1 MLTLHKLHIIIIIIG
16 SCVELVGVI
25 GGCCESSCS
34 AQGCYCDQ
42 VCYQFND
49 CCPDIED
56 IGCQAPGMK
65 MGNVYDHSEKEQL

>member
-1 MLTLHKLHIIIIIIG
+1 MCIIIPYMKIG

-42 VCYQFND
+42 FCYQFN
-49 CCPDIED
+49 
-56 IGCQAPGMK
+56 
-65 MGNVYDHSEKEQL
+65 